1 MKDMPTTSQVMQF
14 ESLKQGMRARITRAI
29 PDCEECARLMEM
41 GLTEG
46 VEFSVV
52 KVAPFGDP
60 IEIEIRGYRLCLR
73 KSETHCFE
81 IEFVG

>member
-1 MKDMPTTSQVMQF
+1 MSIKTAITRF
-14 ESLKQGMRARITRAI
+14 EDLKKGMRARITRAM
-29 PDCEECARLMEM
+29 PDCPECERLMEM

-46 VEFSVV
+46 AEFSVV

-60 IEIEIRGYRLCLR
+60 IEINIRGYRLCLR

-81 IEFVG
+81 IESIG

>member
-1 MKDMPTTSQVMQF
+1 MEMSTKADATRF
-14 ESLKQGMRARITRAI
+14 EDLKRGMRARITRAI
-29 PDCEECARLMEM
+29 PDCEECERLMEM

-46 VEFSVV
+46 AEFQVV

-81 IEFVG
+81 IQSIV